1 MKHYRSVGCPLVPH
15 PLLRSEWVPAVDTCG
30 FIVAVPSVGRVFA
43 GAIGVFS
50 ALGAGAKAVR
60 VDGRWLSL
68 GSQRSR
74 DCNRHGEARETRG
87 RVHARSAQDV
97 AMDGTQPIGLNRD
110 GRMVLH
116 PVAICASGYWARPY
130 CKLVWGENTGSTE
143 LLRVLRV
150 FPAVLPG
157 APN

>member
-15 PLLRSEWVPAVDTCG
+15 PLLRIEWVPAVDTYG
-30 FIVAVPSVGRVFA
+30 FIVAVASVGRVFA
-43 GAIGVFS
+43 SAIGVFS
-50 ALGAGAKAVR
+50 ALGAGTKAVR

-68 GSQRSR
+68 GGQRSR
-74 DCNRHGEARETRG
+74 DCDRHGEARETRG
-87 RVHARSAQDV
+87 RVPARSAQDV

-116 PVAICASGYWARPY
+116 RVAICASGYWARPNR
-130 CKLVWGENTGSTE
+130 KLVWGEYAGSAE